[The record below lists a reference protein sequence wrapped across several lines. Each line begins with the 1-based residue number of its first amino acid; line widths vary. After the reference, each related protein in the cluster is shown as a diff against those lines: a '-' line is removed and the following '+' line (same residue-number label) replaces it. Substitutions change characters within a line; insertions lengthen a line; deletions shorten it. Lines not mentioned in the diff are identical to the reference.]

1 MQNFLDMLDNADD
14 DWALTDIYIL
24 NINRGITTAGR
35 GKGVGGGGGG
45 RRRVIP
51 PSEKFLFV
59 DHPIED
65 HNEREFKP
73 LTTS

>member
-14 DWALTDIYIL
+14 DWALTDIYIYIEYKQRH
-24 NINRGITTAGR
+24 NYC
-35 GKGVGGGGGG
+35 GKRGGG
-45 RRRVIP
+45 RRVMIS
-51 PSEKFLFV
+51 SEKFLFV

-73 LTTS
+73 LITS

>member
-35 GKGVGGGGGG
+35 GMGVGGGGPQEGHA
-45 RRRVIP
+45 
-51 PSEKFLFV
+51 FF
-59 DHPIED
+59 
-65 HNEREFKP
+65 
-73 LTTS
+73 

>member
-35 GKGVGGGGGG
+35 GRGGGGGGG
-45 RRRVIP
+45 RGRGM
-51 PSEKFLFV
+51 PSSGKFLFV
-59 DHPIED
+59 DHPIDD